1 MPQLCRRFLPA
12 LLLVQLFSSTE
23 LSGNDND
30 EKDHRSAGP
39 PVQLIPFV
47 SVKADMR
54 GLIKANEFCDELTL
68 GDSEY
73 SIFEWTGILGEP
85 LPAPDASDP
94 RKFRFEGYLAKPLTG
109 SGVTLGADMVLPGDH
124 EKLLELLQDSGTDNP
139 SESAGAGVGRIAG
152 PA

>member
-1 MPQLCRRFLPA
+1 
-12 LLLVQLFSSTE
+12 
-23 LSGNDND
+23 
-30 EKDHRSAGP
+30 
-39 PVQLIPFV
+39 
-47 SVKADMR
+47 MR

-109 SGVTLGADMVLPGDH
+109 SGVTLGADMVLPGDQIAIYAAAGMPTH
-124 EKLLELLQDSGTDNP
+124 RSCVELFRFVS
-139 SESAGAGVGRIAG
+139 R
-152 PA
+152 